1 MKKLLC
7 VFLIIAMALCSVTA
21 FADVAADIETGSALS
36 LEELVDKARAE
47 SGTFAVAGNS
57 SRIETAA
64 AAFEELYGI
73 HTEAAKLK
81 DQEIYEKLESTA
93 LDMVMIQD
101 GANLLDRIDAGM
113 LLNFVPADVRDSLS
127 ESNREPALVHQ
138 FINKLF
144 IYNNLGDNV
153 PAIRNVWELT
163 DPVMKGNVI
172 FKNPTTEQVNM
183 NFLVMLTNDYWS
195 EKLAEA
201 YKAWKGEDIDLGE
214 FKNAGYKWIAGFL
227 SNATFIKSDTTIAEE
242 VSQEKAEGKIGL
254 FVLSKLRDSSVL
266 SDNLTVAQYDATANG
281 YTIEPFAGFMYPLYL
296 MIPAKANRPYTAMLF
311 IDYLMSADGFNHWGK
326 NIGAYSPNPAIAP
339 KEGDLGFDIWNS
351 TLVIEDP
358 EYILDNVEVEDFI
371 KKYCQ

>member
-1 MKKLLC
+1 MKRLLC

-21 FADVAADIETGSALS
+21 FADVAADIEAGSAMT
-36 LEELVDKARAE
+36 LEELIEKAKTE

-81 DQEIYEKLESTA
+81 DQEIYEKLESTS

-101 GANLLDRIDAGM
+101 GANLLDRIDAGI
-113 LLNFVPADVRDSLS
+113 LLNFVPADVKDSLS
-127 ESNREPALVHQ
+127 EANREPALVHQ

-153 PAIRNVWELT
+153 PTIKNVWELT
-163 DPVMKGNVI
+163 DPALKGNVI

-183 NFLVMLTNDYWS
+183 NFLVMLTSDEWS
-195 EKLAEA
+195 GKLAEA

-214 FKNAGYKWIAGFL
+214 YKNAGYKWIAEFL

-242 VSQEKAEGKIGL
+242 VSQKEATGKIGL

-281 YTIEPFAGFMYPLYL
+281 YTVEPFAGFMYPLYL

-311 IDYLMSADGFNHWGK
+311 IDYLMSPDGFNHWGK

-339 KEGDLGFDIWNS
+339 KEGDLGFDVWNA
-351 TLVIEDP
+351 TLVIENP